1 MEMKSTL
8 VVEASP
14 VIMKLIRFLLRTFG
28 YESREAGDGFEALKI
43 AKENRFDP
51 ILLDMR
57 GGS

>member
-1 MEMKSTL
+1 MKSTL